1 MAQGRMTKPVPLK
14 RNAGMLECPVCK
26 MPLRVERVMEK
37 LERLAPGGDGQ
48 VSLDCESCK
57 ANYQL
62 PRKAVER
69 MVIEKKMHDLFAGI
83 SQLVKGSSSSH

>member
-37 LERLAPGGDGQ
+37 LERLAPEGDGQ

-57 ANYQL
+57 ANRAMPTSVGWQKPEGPGL
-62 PRKAVER
+62 PPA
-69 MVIEKKMHDLFAGI
+69 
-83 SQLVKGSSSSH
+83 